1 MEGRCRRG
9 DLLALPCKGELL
21 LSKLIGIIS
30 FASNI
35 DDDFCPS
42 FPFIILN
49 YSIAKKLEN
58 LQVGISQATIHAQA
72 MQCTDTARA
81 MRNSKPKLFGVDRVL
96 TSKQNDL

>member
-9 DLLALPCKGELL
+9 DLLALPWKGELL

-42 FPFIILN
+42 SPFIILN

-58 LQVGISQATIHAQA
+58 LQVRKSQATFHSQE
-72 MQCTDTARA
+72 M
-81 MRNSKPKLFGVDRVL
+81 
-96 TSKQNDL
+96 